1 MKKGKSRT
9 RVARYNIR
17 KMVRARHRAGQ
28 AARGQAYDRRIY
40 DGGADGQEE

>member
-28 AARGQAYDRRIY
+28 AARGQGYDHAAYDGSINSE
-40 DGGADGQEE
+40 DA